1 MTKGLSKIVEETLT
15 SYATRF
21 SSKNG
26 NSYGRLIEEA
36 GSEIIPSSIMSNQIY
51 KQLKTMQEDLDTL
64 KARLK
69 GEQDRYI
76 SQFTRMETMINQMN
90 SQSSYLAQFQA

>member
-1 MTKGLSKIVEETLT
+1 MCI
-15 SYATRF
+15 RD
-21 SSKNG
+21 
-26 NSYGRLIEEA
+26 R
-36 GSEIIPSSIMSNQIY
+36 
-51 KQLKTMQEDLDTL
+51 LKTMQEYLDTL

-90 SQSSYLAQFQA
+90 SQSSYLAQFKA